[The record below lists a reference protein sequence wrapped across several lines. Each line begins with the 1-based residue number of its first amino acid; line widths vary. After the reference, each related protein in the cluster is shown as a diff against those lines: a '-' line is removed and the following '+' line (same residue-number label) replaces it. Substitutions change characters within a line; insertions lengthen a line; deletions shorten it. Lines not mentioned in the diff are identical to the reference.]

1 MTVQEQIMTSAI
13 ERIRLIDFIDTD
25 SAVAERLSKPTVG
38 AEAGSPA
45 APQLD
50 AIKKVCV
57 VCQLL
62 DR

>member
-1 MTVQEQIMTSAI
+1 MTSAI